1 MALTATIYLHD
12 KIEVIQIVNAETT
25 TTGDLK
31 GRLANKYPEF
41 PLPCIALFYR
51 GHIQGDAVTMD
62 RFLPTPS
69 FKAVILP
76 IQHAHPE
83 PELTKT
89 TTAPDSLELK

>member
-12 KIEVIQIVNAETT
+12 KIEVIQIAETT
-25 TTGDLK
+25 TTVGDLK
-31 GRLANKYPEF
+31 ALLANKYPEF

-51 GHIQGDAVTMD
+51 GHIQGDSVTMD